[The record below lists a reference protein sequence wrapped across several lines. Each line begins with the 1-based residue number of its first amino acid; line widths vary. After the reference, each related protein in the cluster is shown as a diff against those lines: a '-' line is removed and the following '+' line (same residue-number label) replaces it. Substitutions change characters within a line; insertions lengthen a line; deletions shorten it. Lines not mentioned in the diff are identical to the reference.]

1 MKIQNLIETIFL
13 LLSREKVSAKYLS
26 ERFNVSIRSVY
37 RYIDDLSLTIP
48 IFNARGRNGGFSISD
63 DFKISSTYLTNEEKS
78 TLLNI
83 IAGVKNEVSSPIIER
98 LFDKITSISK
108 TRNTNLN
115 VNFGNLIIDGSAWGN
130 SESYKEKLTIIEECI
145 ENKTPLIIG
154 YQDRDGVI
162 SEREIEPHTLILKQ
176 GLWYCYA
183 YCHLRNTFRLFKVGR
198 IEKMKI
204 LNKNFERR
212 EISNL
217 KNLLNEWYSTLNA
230 QNIELLVDKTIKSD
244 VEEWLGVDKVI
255 NLPNG
260 EIKVNTPIPLDDVL
274 VSKILSFG
282 NKIKVLSPQ
291 SLKFS
296 VLEKANQV
304 IDLYK

>member
-1 MKIQNLIETIFL
+1 MKIQNLVETIFL
-13 LLSREKVSAKYLS
+13 LLSKEKVSAKYLS

-48 IFNARGRNGGFSISD
+48 IFNVRGRNGGFSISD
-63 DFKISSTYLTNEEKS
+63 DFKISSTYLTKEEKS

-98 LFDKITSISK
+98 LFDKISSISK
-108 TRNTNLN
+108 VRSTNLN

-145 ENKTPLIIG
+145 ENKSSLLIG
-154 YQDRDGVI
+154 YQDRDGQV

-204 LNKNFERR
+204 LPKNFERR
-212 EISNL
+212 ETSNL
-217 KNLLNEWYSTLNA
+217 KGLLNEWYSTLNS
-230 QNIELLVDKTIKSD
+230 QNVELLVDKTIKSD

-255 NLPNG
+255 TMPNG
-260 EIKVNTPIPLDDVL
+260 EIKINTPIPLDDVL

-291 SLKFS
+291 TLKNS
-296 VLEKANQV
+296 VLEMANQV
-304 IDLYK
+304 IKNYS